1 MTIAITHKFVS
12 AKGDGTDTTLVRP
25 SNWNDTH
32 TIQCASGIVLG
43 RQSAG
48 TGNAEEL
55 TCSSAAASLLAQPDI
70 ASILSYLG
78 ITLPT
83 TGDGK
88 LTLKTAADT
97 GWVMMNDGTIG
108 SASSGASTR
117 ANADCQALFTLL
129 YNNVSDANAPVLTSG
144 GAASTRAA
152 QGSASAAW
160 AANCR
165 MTLTKQLGR
174 AIIIA
179 GSGASLT
186 TRALG
191 EFGGE
196 EAHLLATNELPAHQ
210 HAVYLRDQGHAHSM
224 PNMTSGGIYSNSG
237 NNAGSPFF
245 QGSSTVSTNTATTG
259 ITIGSVS
266 GTANDNQT
274 ANAGGGAS
282 HNNMQPFTAW
292 NIMVKL

>member
-12 AKGDGTDTTLVRP
+12 AKGDGTDPTLVKP

-32 TIQCASGIVLG
+32 TIQCATGKVLG
-43 RQSAG
+43 RQTAG
-48 TGNAEEL
+48 TGDVEEL
-55 TCSSAAASLLAQPDI
+55 TLTSYMASLLGTADF
-70 ASILSYLG
+70 AALAAALG
-78 ITLPT
+78 LPT

-88 LTLKTAADT
+88 LTLKTTADT

-129 YNNVSDANAPVLTSG
+129 YDNANDTNAPVLTSA

-152 QGSASAAW
+152 QGTASAAW

-165 MTLTKQLGR
+165 VTLTKQLGR

-179 GSGASLT
+179 GAGSGLT
-186 TRALG
+186 SRALG
-191 EFGGE
+191 AFGGE
-196 EAHLLATNELPAHQ
+196 ETHQLTLSETPSGITSSGSASLSVSAT
-210 HAVYLRDQGHAHSM
+210 
-224 PNMTSGGIYSNSG
+224 
-237 NNAGSPFF
+237 
-245 QGSSTVSTNTATTG
+245 SSTAFAYNAASSST
-259 ITIGSVS
+259 
-266 GTANDNQT
+266 
-274 ANAGGGAS
+274 GGGAFGFSYPQSYSFVSVTGTATGTVTVTSSNTGNGS

-292 NIMVKL
+292 NVMVKL